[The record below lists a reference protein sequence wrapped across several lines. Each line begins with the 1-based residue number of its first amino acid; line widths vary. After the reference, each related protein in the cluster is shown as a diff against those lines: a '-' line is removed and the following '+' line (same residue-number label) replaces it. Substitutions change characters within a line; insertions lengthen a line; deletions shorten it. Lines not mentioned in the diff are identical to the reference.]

1 MLPIDARAGRNI
13 LNKYMIFGNNASS
26 FNNNFK
32 YWIICEILIYAE

>member
-26 FNNNFK
+26 FNNHFK